1 MLVWSIAALGML
13 GAMGWWLAQ
22 RRSPEAGP
30 GAPASGAQT
39 PQEQDEAHPMPDA
52 AALLAAR
59 ERVNARLWQ
68 LAYGAKP
75 AAGALEKSHAE
86 VRVAVVARLQP
97 EKLNPEFLPRRPTL
111 MQQLLREVSDPGA
124 QADKLSRMIAHDP
137 VLGADVLRIANSSL
151 YRVTPEPVESIQ
163 RAIVICGVE
172 SMRGILA
179 TAMVRPVFKATG
191 RNFPRLPRLLW
202 ERTERAARAAELY
215 AIRTSPQDCFEA
227 QMAVL
232 LRALGPLVVHSAALD
247 AYAQRPR
254 LQPDANMLVELT
266 QSMAGSL
273 SARIAQEW
281 DSSPRI
287 VSALGDHDAS
297 ALAVSMMAGEFLGT
311 LSLLVMHAAMTDCD
325 ALDLSREAGLDESL
339 AREIIARINAV

>member
-30 GAPASGAQT
+30 AAPAAGVQT
-39 PQEQDEAHPMPDA
+39 PQEQDEGRPVSDA
-52 AALLAAR
+52 PALLATR

-68 LAYGAKP
+68 LAYGAKA

-86 VRVAVVARLQP
+86 VRVAVVARLKP

-137 VLGADVLRIANSSL
+137 VLGVDVLRIANSSL

-215 AIRTSPQDCFEA
+215 AIRTSPQDRFEA

-247 AYAQRPR
+247 AYAKRPR

-266 QSMAGSL
+266 QSMAGPL
-273 SARIAQEW
+273 SSRIAEEW
-281 DSSPRI
+281 GSSPRI
-287 VSALGDHDAS
+287 VRALGDHDAG
-297 ALAVSMMAGEFLGT
+297 ALACAVVAGEILAT
-311 LSLLVMHAAMTDCD
+311 LAMLVAHAAMTDGD
-325 ALDLSREAGLDESL
+325 ALNLSGEAGLDESL
-339 AREIIARINAV
+339 AREIIARINPV

>member
-1 MLVWSIAALGML
+1 MLVWSITALGML
-13 GAMGWWLAQ
+13 GLLGGWILQ
-22 RRSPEAGP
+22 RRVAGAIPALADP
-30 GAPASGAQT
+30 GVQNPPDQDKAPPAIDAPA
-39 PQEQDEAHPMPDA
+39 
-52 AALLAAR
+52 LFAAR
-59 ERVNARLWQ
+59 ERANARLWR
-68 LAYGAKP
+68 LAYGAKA
-75 AAGALEKSHAE
+75 AAGVLEQPHAE

-97 EKLNPEFLPRRPTL
+97 DKLNPEFLPRRPTL
-111 MQQLLREVSDPGA
+111 MQQLLREVNDPGT

-179 TAMVRPVFKATG
+179 TAMVRPVFRANG

-215 AIRTSPQDCFEA
+215 ALRTSPQDRFEA

-254 LQPDANMLVELT
+254 LQPDAVMLVELT

-273 SARIAQEW
+273 SARIAQAW
-281 DSSPRI
+281 GSSSRI
-287 VSALGDHDAS
+287 VSALNDHDSS
-297 ALAVSMMAGEFLGT
+297 ALGCAAMAGEFLGT
-311 LSLLVMHAAMTDCD
+311 LAMLVVHAAMTDCD

-339 AREIIARINAV
+339 AREIIARINAP